1 MELRSHAPKSKGRSQ
16 SEDGW
21 LSNVLTAPLNAMF
34 ANNLRGPE
42 RRCRMHGGAQGQACP
57 KREKNAL
64 KHGVFT
70 KEAIEDRKHVQAL
83 IGETRK
89 LLRDIE

>member
-1 MELRSHAPKSKGRSQ
+1 VK
-16 SEDGW
+16 
-21 LSNVLTAPLNAMF
+21 
-34 ANNLRGPE
+34 
-42 RRCRMHGGAQGQACP
+42 RCRINGGAPGSGVP
-57 KREKNAL
+57 KKEKNAL

-70 KEAIEDRKHVQAL
+70 KEAIEERKHVQAL

>member
-1 MELRSHAPKSKGRSQ
+1 MVSFQCL
-16 SEDGW
+16 DG
-21 LSNVLTAPLNAMF
+21 SVECPMF
-34 ANNLRGPE
+34 ANNLRGLGDVK
-42 RRCRMHGGAQGQACP
+42 RCRMHGGAPGSGVP
-57 KREKNAL
+57 KKEKNAL
-64 KHGVFT
+64 KHGVFA

>member
-1 MELRSHAPKSKGRSQ
+1 MTAADPKPNVAKQAIVGMSIAGSRRQETVSHARGAAGSGAPK
-16 SEDGW
+16 E
-21 LSNVLTAPLNAMF
+21 N
-34 ANNLRGPE
+34 
-42 RRCRMHGGAQGQACP
+42 
-57 KREKNAL
+57 KNAL

-70 KEAIEDRKHVQAL
+70 KEAIKERKQVQAL

>member
-1 MELRSHAPKSKGRSQ
+1 MSKK
-16 SEDGW
+16 D
-21 LSNVLTAPLNAMF
+21 
-34 ANNLRGPE
+34 
-42 RRCRMHGGAQGQACP
+42 
-57 KREKNAL
+57 KKEKNAL

-70 KEAIEDRKHVQAL
+70 KEAIEERKHIQAL

>member
-1 MELRSHAPKSKGRSQ
+1 VPKK
-16 SEDGW
+16 E
-21 LSNVLTAPLNAMF
+21 NNA
-34 ANNLRGPE
+34 R
-42 RRCRMHGGAQGQACP
+42 
-57 KREKNAL
+57 

-70 KEAIEDRKHVQAL
+70 KEAIEERRHVQAL

>member
-1 MELRSHAPKSKGRSQ
+1 MP
-16 SEDGW
+16 
-21 LSNVLTAPLNAMF
+21 
-34 ANNLRGPE
+34 
-42 RRCRMHGGAQGQACP
+42 GGAPGSGVP
-57 KREKNAL
+57 KKDKKEKNAL

-70 KEAIEDRKHVQAL
+70 KEAIEERKHIQAL

>member
-1 MELRSHAPKSKGRSQ
+1 MKP
-16 SEDGW
+16 
-21 LSNVLTAPLNAMF
+21 
-34 ANNLRGPE
+34 
-42 RRCRMHGGAQGQACP
+42 CRMHGGAPGSGVP
-57 KREKNAL
+57 KKDKKEKNAL

-70 KEAIEDRKHVQAL
+70 KEAIEERKHIQAL